1 MRELDPRIHREPPFR
16 GASKASEPESRTVR
30 AGFRVCA
37 QGASRNDEVKP
48 MDCRVKP
55 NNDDKKLPA
64 TGCCDLTQP
73 EMGWRGSAPT
83 IRMQSQG
90 FTATGESFMASL
102 DSVSIA
108 ILLGA
113 VLVMAG
119 ILSSLLALRF
129 GAPLLLVFLF
139 IGMFAGDS
147 GPGQIRF
154 DDVRTT
160 YLVGSVA
167 LALILFDGGL
177 RTRFQSIRTVL
188 APSMVLATAGVLL
201 TALITAPIARYA
213 LDLNWT
219 EALLVGAVVASTDA
233 AAVFLLVHAQGLR
246 LRPRVGATLEV
257 ESGTNDPFAV
267 FLTLMLVELISLGE
281 SSVWHVALEFTR
293 EAVLGAIVGVLGGRL
308 VVLALNR
315 VALPQ
320 GLHAP
325 FVTTAALVIFGAAQ
339 IAHASGFLAVYL
351 AGIII
356 GNRPTRAHNSV
367 VAFLDAATWLAQ
379 IVMFVLLGLLVSP
392 QRLVGSLT
400 PAVVVALVLMLV
412 ARPLAVLLCLAPFRF
427 SWREK
432 AFIAW
437 VGLRGAVAIFLASI
451 PMLVGL
457 SKAYLYFDVAFVV
470 VIISLLL
477 QGWTLAFAARRL
489 HVALPRSDRGPR
501 RVELDL
507 PGQLE
512 QQLVG
517 YSVRPKSLYLRR
529 GLIPSWSK
537 PTLVIRDQKILS
549 PAEAEPVAAGDYIYL
564 LAPPEK
570 AEALDRFF
578 VDMAPSA
585 APDPHLLGDF
595 TVSGEITLGDLANIY
610 DVAIDAEQSQLTL
623 ADYFDVHLDHAP
635 KEGATLP
642 LDSIVLVARSLG
654 GGRVNVVGLRLPED
668 GEDAA
673 PETRGASIKRK
684 LSRAWKS
691 VAGI

>member
-1 MRELDPRIHREPPFR
+1 
-16 GASKASEPESRTVR
+16 
-30 AGFRVCA
+30 
-37 QGASRNDEVKP
+37 
-48 MDCRVKP
+48 
-55 NNDDKKLPA
+55 
-64 TGCCDLTQP
+64 
-73 EMGWRGSAPT
+73 
-83 IRMQSQG
+83 
-90 FTATGESFMASL
+90 MASL
-102 DSVSIA
+102 DAVSIA

-129 GAPLLLVFLF
+129 GAPLLLVFLL
-139 IGMFAGDS
+139 IGMLAGDA
-147 GPGQIRF
+147 GPGQIAF

-188 APSMVLATAGVLL
+188 APSMVLATLGVLL
-201 TALITAPIARYA
+201 TALIAAPVARYV
-213 LDLNWT
+213 LDLDWT
-219 EALLVGAVVASTDA
+219 AALLVGAVVASTDA

-246 LRPRVGATLEV
+246 LRPRVGATLEA

-267 FLTLMLVELISLGE
+267 FLTLMLVELMTTGD
-281 SSVWHVALEFTR
+281 SSVLHVLLQFAR
-293 EAVLGAIVGVLGGRL
+293 EALLGAIVGVIGGRL

-325 FVTTAALVIFGAAQ
+325 VVATAALVIFGAAQ
-339 IAHASGFLAVYL
+339 IAHASGFLAVSL
-351 AGIII
+351 AVIVI
-356 GNRPTRAHNSV
+356 GNRPTRAHNLV
-367 VAFLDAATWLAQ
+367 VTFLDAATWLAQ

-392 QRLVGSLT
+392 QRLLVSVV
-400 PAVVVALVLMLV
+400 PAVIVAVVLMLV
-412 ARPLAVLLCLAPFRF
+412 ARPVAVFLCLAPFRF
-427 SWREK
+427 NWREK
-432 AFIAW
+432 SFIAW
-437 VGLRGAVAIFLASI
+437 TGLRGAVAIFLASI

-457 SKAYLYFDVAFVV
+457 PKASLYFDVAFVV

-477 QGWTLAFAARRL
+477 PGLTLAGAARPL
-489 HVALPRSDRGPR
+489 HVALPRADRGPR

-517 YSVRPKSLYLRR
+517 YPVRAKSLYFRR

-537 PTLVIRDQKILS
+537 PTLVIRDERILS
-549 PAEAEPVAAGDYIYL
+549 PVEADPIAVGDYIYL

-578 VDMAPSA
+578 VDMLPGS

-595 TVSGEITLGDLANIY
+595 VVSGEHTLGELAGIY
-610 DVAIDAEQSQLTL
+610 GVPVDEDDAKLTL

-635 KEGATLP
+635 NEGATVD
-642 LDSIVLVARSLG
+642 LDSIVLVARSIS

-668 GEDAA
+668 EERKA
-673 PETRGASIKRK
+673 PLTRLGAWRRK
-684 LSRAWKS
+684 LSEFWSS

>member
-1 MRELDPRIHREPPFR
+1 
-16 GASKASEPESRTVR
+16 
-30 AGFRVCA
+30 
-37 QGASRNDEVKP
+37 
-48 MDCRVKP
+48 
-55 NNDDKKLPA
+55 
-64 TGCCDLTQP
+64 
-73 EMGWRGSAPT
+73 
-83 IRMQSQG
+83 
-90 FTATGESFMASL
+90 MASL
-102 DSVSIA
+102 DTVSLT

-129 GAPLLLVFLF
+129 GAPLLLVFLL
-139 IGMFAGDS
+139 IGVIAGDA
-147 GPGQIRF
+147 GPGHLNF

-177 RTRFQSIRTVL
+177 RTRFQSIRAVL
-188 APSMVLATAGVLL
+188 APSMVLATIGVLL
-201 TALITAPIARYA
+201 TALITAPVARYA
-213 LDLNWT
+213 LDLNWV

-246 LRPRVGATLEV
+246 LRPRVGATLEA

-267 FLTLMLVELISLGE
+267 FLTLMLVELISSGAG
-281 SSVWHVALEFTR
+281 SIGHIGLEFLR
-293 EAVLGAIVGVLGGRL
+293 EAVLGAVIGVVGGRL

-325 FVTTAALVIFGAAQ
+325 FVTTAALVVFGAAQ
-339 IAHASGFLAVYL
+339 IGHASGFLAVYL

-356 GNRPTRAHNSV
+356 GNHPTRAHSSV
-367 VAFLDAATWLAQ
+367 VTFLDAATWLAQ

-392 QRLVGSLT
+392 HRLLGSAV
-400 PAVVVALVLMLV
+400 PAVVVALSLMLV
-412 ARPLAVLLCLAPFRF
+412 ARPLAVFLCLAPFRF
-427 SWREK
+427 NWREK
-432 AFIAW
+432 IFIAW
-437 VGLRGAVAIFLASI
+437 TGLRGAVAIFLASI

-477 QGWTLAFAARRL
+477 QGWTLAAAARRL
-489 HVALPRSDRGPR
+489 HVALPRSERGPR

-517 YSVRPKSLYLRR
+517 YPVRPKSLFFRR

-537 PTLVIRDQKILS
+537 PTLVIRDQRILS
-549 PAEAEPVAAGDYIYL
+549 PAEADPVTPGDYLYL

-570 AEALDRFF
+570 AESLDRFF
-578 VDMAPSA
+578 VDMQPSS

-595 TVSGEITLGDLANIY
+595 TVSGEVTIGDIAQAYGVN
-610 DVAIDAEQSQLTL
+610 VDAEQSKLTL

-635 KEGATLP
+635 REGATLP
-642 LDSIVLVARSLG
+642 LDSIVLVARNLS
-654 GGRVNVVGLRLPED
+654 GGRVNVVGLRMPED
-668 GEDAA
+668 GEEA
-673 PETRGASIKRK
+673 EHLTWLASFKRK
-684 LSRAWKS
+684 LADVWSS

>member
-1 MRELDPRIHREPPFR
+1 
-16 GASKASEPESRTVR
+16 
-30 AGFRVCA
+30 
-37 QGASRNDEVKP
+37 
-48 MDCRVKP
+48 
-55 NNDDKKLPA
+55 
-64 TGCCDLTQP
+64 
-73 EMGWRGSAPT
+73 
-83 IRMQSQG
+83 
-90 FTATGESFMASL
+90 MASL
-102 DSVSIA
+102 DQVSIA

-139 IGMFAGDS
+139 IGVLAGDS
-147 GPGQIRF
+147 GPGHIEF

-177 RTRFQSIRTVL
+177 RTRFATIRAVL
-188 APSMVLATAGVLL
+188 VPSMGLATIGVLL
-201 TALITAPIARYA
+201 TAAITAPAAKYA

-219 EALLVGAVVASTDA
+219 EALLVGAVIASTDA

-246 LRPRVGATLEV
+246 LRPRVGATLEA
-257 ESGTNDPFAV
+257 ESGSNDPFAV
-267 FLTLMLVELISLGE
+267 FLTLMLVEFISVGH
-281 SSVWHVALEFTR
+281 STPGHVLMELAQ
-293 EAVLGAIVGVLGGRL
+293 EAVLGAIIGVIGGR
-308 VVLALNR
+308 VMVIALNR

-325 FVTTAALVIFGAAQ
+325 FVTTTALVIFGAAQ
-339 IAHASGFLAVYL
+339 MVHASGFLAVYL
-351 AGIII
+351 AGIIV

-392 QRLVGSLT
+392 HRLGSSIG
-400 PAVVVALVLMLV
+400 PAVIVALVLMLV
-412 ARPLAVLLCLAPFRF
+412 ARPITVFLCLAPFRF
-427 SWREK
+427 NWREK
-432 AFIAW
+432 VFIAW
-437 VGLRGAVAIFLASI
+437 TGLRGAVAIFLASI

-457 SKAYLYFDVAFVV
+457 TKAYLYFDVAFVV

-477 QGWTLAFAARRL
+477 QGWTLGVAARKL
-489 HVALPRSDRGPR
+489 HVALPRSERGPR

-512 QQLVG
+512 QELVG
-517 YSVRPKSLYLRR
+517 YSVRPRSLFFRR

-537 PTLVIRDQKILS
+537 PTLVIRNENILT
-549 PAEAEPVAAGDYIYL
+549 PAEAEPIAPGDYIYL
-564 LAPPEK
+564 LAPPER
-570 AEALDRFF
+570 ADALDRFF
-578 VDMAPSA
+578 VDMQPSA

-595 TVSGEITLGDLANIY
+595 MVSGEHTLSELADIY
-610 DVAIDAEQSQLTL
+610 GVKVDENEARLTL
-623 ADYFDVHLDHAP
+623 ADYFDVHLDRAP

-642 LDSIVLVARSLG
+642 LDSIVLVARNLS

-668 GEDAA
+668 EDEVKPLTRAQSFKQKLGELW
-673 PETRGASIKRK
+673 T
-684 LSRAWKS
+684 S

>member
-1 MRELDPRIHREPPFR
+1 
-16 GASKASEPESRTVR
+16 
-30 AGFRVCA
+30 
-37 QGASRNDEVKP
+37 
-48 MDCRVKP
+48 
-55 NNDDKKLPA
+55 
-64 TGCCDLTQP
+64 
-73 EMGWRGSAPT
+73 
-83 IRMQSQG
+83 
-90 FTATGESFMASL
+90 MASL

-129 GAPLLLVFLF
+129 GAPLLLVFLLV
-139 IGMFAGDS
+139 GMLAGDS
-147 GPGQIRF
+147 GPGRLQF

-177 RTRFQSIRTVL
+177 KTRFASIRTVL
-188 APSMVLATAGVLL
+188 APSMMLATAGVLL
-201 TALITAPIARYA
+201 TALITAPVARYV

-219 EALLVGAVVASTDA
+219 ESLLVGAVVASTDA
-233 AAVFLLVHAQGLR
+233 AAVFLLVHTQGLR
-246 LRPRVGATLEV
+246 LRPRVGATLEA
-257 ESGTNDPFAV
+257 ESGTNDPFAI
-267 FLTLMLVELISLGE
+267 FLTLMLVEFISIGQ
-281 SSVWHVALEFTR
+281 SSASHIALEFIQ
-293 EAVLGAIVGVLGGRL
+293 EAVLGAIIGVIGGRL
-308 VVLALNR
+308 VVIALNR

-325 FVTTAALVIFGAAQ
+325 FVTTAALVIFGGSQ
-339 IAHASGFLAVYL
+339 IVHASGFLAVYL

-367 VAFLDAATWLAQ
+367 VTFLDAATWLAQ

-392 QRLVGSLT
+392 HRLLSSAGG
-400 PAVVVALVLMLV
+400 AVLVAFALMLV
-412 ARPLAVLLCLAPFRF
+412 ARPLAVLICLAPFKF
-427 SWREK
+427 NWREK
-432 AFIAW
+432 IFIAW
-437 VGLRGAVAIFLASI
+437 TGLRGAVAIFLASI

-477 QGWTLAFAARRL
+477 QGWTLAPAARRL
-489 HVALPRSDRGPR
+489 HVALPRAERGPR

-517 YSVRPKSLYLRR
+517 YPVRPKSLYFRR

-537 PTLVIRDQKILS
+537 PTLVIRDERILT
-549 PAEAEPVAAGDYIYL
+549 PVEADPVAPGDYIYL
-564 LAPPEK
+564 LAPPER

-578 VDMAPSA
+578 VDMAPSS

-595 TVSGEITLGDLANIY
+595 MVSGEHTLGELAEIY
-610 DVAIDAEQSQLTL
+610 GVKVDEHQAKLTL
-623 ADYFDVHLDHAP
+623 ADYFDINLDRAP
-635 KEGATLP
+635 KEGAELA
-642 LDSIVLVARSLG
+642 LDEIVLVARSIS
-654 GGRVNVVGLRLPED
+654 GGRVNVVGLRLPE
-668 GEDAA
+668 EDEEVA
-673 PETRGASIKRK
+673 PQTRMQTVRRK
-684 LSRAWKS
+684 LADIWAS
-691 VAGI
+691 VAGV

>member
-1 MRELDPRIHREPPFR
+1 M
-16 GASKASEPESRTVR
+16 S
-30 AGFRVCA
+30 
-37 QGASRNDEVKP
+37 
-48 MDCRVKP
+48 
-55 NNDDKKLPA
+55 
-64 TGCCDLTQP
+64 
-73 EMGWRGSAPT
+73 
-83 IRMQSQG
+83 
-90 FTATGESFMASL
+90 SL
-102 DSVSIA
+102 DQVSIA

-129 GAPLLLVFLF
+129 GAPLLLVFLV
-139 IGMFAGDS
+139 IGMLAGDA
-147 GPGQIRF
+147 GPGHLQF

-177 RTRFQSIRTVL
+177 KTRFQSIRAVL
-188 APSMVLATAGVLL
+188 APSLVLATVGVLV
-201 TALITAPIARYA
+201 TALITAPVAKYV
-213 LDLNWT
+213 LDLNWA

-233 AAVFLLVHAQGLR
+233 AAVFLLVHTQGLR
-246 LRPRVGATLEV
+246 LRPRVGATLEA
-257 ESGTNDPFAV
+257 ESGTNDPFAI
-267 FLTLMLVELISLGE
+267 FLTLMLVEFISSGD
-281 SSVWHVALEFTR
+281 SSAAHILMEFGR
-293 EAVLGAIVGVLGGRL
+293 EAVLGAIVGVIGGRL
-308 VVLALNR
+308 VVIALNR

-339 IAHASGFLAVYL
+339 IGHASGFLAVYL

-367 VAFLDAATWLAQ
+367 VTFLDAATWLAQ

-392 QRLVGSLT
+392 HRLVGS
-400 PAVVVALVLMLV
+400 AGASIIVALALMLI
-412 ARPLAVLLCLAPFRF
+412 ARPLAVFLCLAPFKF
-427 SWREK
+427 NWREK
-432 AFIAW
+432 LFVAW
-437 VGLRGAVAIFLASI
+437 TGLRGAVAIFLASI

-477 QGWTLAFAARRL
+477 QGWTLAPAARRL
-489 HVALPRSDRGPR
+489 HVALPRADRGPR

-517 YSVRPKSLYLRR
+517 YPVRSKSLYFRR
-529 GLIPSWSK
+529 GLVPSWSK
-537 PTLVIRDQKILS
+537 PTLVIRDEHILT
-549 PAEAEPVAAGDYIYL
+549 PAEAGPVAPGDYLYL
-564 LAPPEK
+564 LAPPER

-578 VDMAPSA
+578 VDMAPST

-595 TVSGEITLGDLANIY
+595 VVSGEHTLGELAEVY
-610 DVAIDAEQSQLTL
+610 GVKVDDDQARLTL
-623 ADYFDVHLDHAP
+623 ADYFDVHLDRAP
-635 KEGATLP
+635 KEGAELA
-642 LDSIVLVARSLG
+642 LDTIVLVARSIG

-668 GEDAA
+668 EEEAG
-673 PETRGASIKRK
+673 PPTRLQRFRRK
-684 LSRAWKS
+684 LAEIWSS
-691 VAGI
+691 VARV

>member
-1 MRELDPRIHREPPFR
+1 
-16 GASKASEPESRTVR
+16 
-30 AGFRVCA
+30 
-37 QGASRNDEVKP
+37 
-48 MDCRVKP
+48 
-55 NNDDKKLPA
+55 
-64 TGCCDLTQP
+64 
-73 EMGWRGSAPT
+73 
-83 IRMQSQG
+83 
-90 FTATGESFMASL
+90 MASL

-113 VLVMAG
+113 ALVMAG

-129 GAPLLLVFLF
+129 GAPLLLVFLI
-139 IGMFAGDS
+139 IGMLAGDS
-147 GPGQIRF
+147 GPGRLQF
-154 DDVRTT
+154 DDVKTT

-188 APSMVLATAGVLL
+188 MPSVVLATVGVLL
-201 TALITAPIARYA
+201 TAVITAPFARYV

-233 AAVFLLVHAQGLR
+233 AAVFLLVNTQGLR
-246 LRPRVGATLEV
+246 LRPRVGATLEA

-267 FLTLMLVELISLGE
+267 FLTLMLVEFISLGQ
-281 SSVWHVALEFTR
+281 SSPGHVVMEFVL
-293 EAVLGAIVGVLGGRL
+293 EAVLGALVGVLGGRL

-315 VALPQ
+315 IALPQ

-325 FVTTAALVIFGAAQ
+325 FVTTAALVIFGLSQ

-367 VAFLDAATWLAQ
+367 VTFLDAATWLAQ

-392 QRLVGSLT
+392 QRLGSSVM
-400 PAVVVALVLMLV
+400 PAIAVALVLMLV
-412 ARPLAVLLCLAPFRF
+412 ARPLAVFVCLAPFRF
-427 SWREK
+427 NWREK
-432 AFIAW
+432 LFIAW
-437 VGLRGAVAIFLASI
+437 TGLRGAVAIFLASI

-477 QGWTLAFAARRL
+477 QGWTLAAAARRL
-489 HVALPRSDRGPR
+489 HVALPRSERGPR

-517 YSVRPKSLYLRR
+517 YAVRPKSLYFRR

-537 PTLVIRDQKILS
+537 PTLVIRDEHILS
-549 PAEAEPVAAGDYIYL
+549 PAEAEPVAPGDYIYL

-578 VDMAPSA
+578 VDMQPST

-595 TVSGEITLGDLANIY
+595 MVSGEHTLSELAEIY
-610 DVAIDAEQSQLTL
+610 GVKVGEDESQLTL
-623 ADYFDVHLDHAP
+623 ADYFDVHLDRAP
-635 KEGATLP
+635 KEGAELV
-642 LDSIVLVARSLG
+642 LDSIVLIARSIS
-654 GGRVNVVGLRLPED
+654 GGRVNVVGLRLPE
-668 GEDAA
+668 EAEEA
-673 PETRGASIKRK
+673 EPLTRAQAFRRK
-684 LSRAWKS
+684 LSELWTS

>member
-1 MRELDPRIHREPPFR
+1 
-16 GASKASEPESRTVR
+16 
-30 AGFRVCA
+30 
-37 QGASRNDEVKP
+37 
-48 MDCRVKP
+48 
-55 NNDDKKLPA
+55 
-64 TGCCDLTQP
+64 
-73 EMGWRGSAPT
+73 
-83 IRMQSQG
+83 
-90 FTATGESFMASL
+90 MASL

-129 GAPLLLVFLF
+129 GAPLLLVFLLV
-139 IGMFAGDS
+139 GMLAGDS
-147 GPGQIRF
+147 GPGRLQF

-177 RTRFQSIRTVL
+177 KTRFASIRTVL
-188 APSMVLATAGVLL
+188 APSMMLATAGVLL
-201 TALITAPIARYA
+201 TALITAPVARYV

-219 EALLVGAVVASTDA
+219 ESLLVGAVVASTDA
-233 AAVFLLVHAQGLR
+233 AAVFLLVHTQGLR
-246 LRPRVGATLEV
+246 LRPRVGATLEA
-257 ESGTNDPFAV
+257 ESGTNDPFAI
-267 FLTLMLVELISLGE
+267 FLTLMLVEFISIGQ
-281 SSVWHVALEFTR
+281 SSASHIAMEFIQ
-293 EAVLGAIVGVLGGRL
+293 EAVLGAVIGVIGGRL
-308 VVLALNR
+308 VVIALNY

-325 FVTTAALVIFGAAQ
+325 FVTTAALVIFGGSQ
-339 IAHASGFLAVYL
+339 IVHASGFLAVYL

-367 VAFLDAATWLAQ
+367 VTFLDAATWLAQ

-392 QRLVGSLT
+392 HRLLSSAGG
-400 PAVVVALVLMLV
+400 AVLVAFALMLV
-412 ARPLAVLLCLAPFRF
+412 ARPLAVLICLAPFKF
-427 SWREK
+427 NWREK
-432 AFIAW
+432 VFIAW
-437 VGLRGAVAIFLASI
+437 TGLRGAVAIFLASI

-477 QGWTLAFAARRL
+477 QGWTLAPAARRL
-489 HVALPRSDRGPR
+489 HVALPRAERGPR

-517 YSVRPKSLYLRR
+517 YPVRPKSLYFRR

-537 PTLVIRDQKILS
+537 PTLVIRDERILT
-549 PAEAEPVAAGDYIYL
+549 PVEADPVAPGDYIYL
-564 LAPPEK
+564 LAPPER

-578 VDMAPSA
+578 VDMAPSS

-595 TVSGEITLGDLANIY
+595 MVSGEHTLGELAEIY
-610 DVAIDAEQSQLTL
+610 GVKVDENTAKLTL
-623 ADYFDVHLDHAP
+623 ADYFDINLDRAP
-635 KEGATLP
+635 KEGAELA
-642 LDSIVLVARSLG
+642 LDEIVLVARSIS
-654 GGRVNVVGLRLPED
+654 GGRVNVVGLRLPE
-668 GEDAA
+668 EEEEVA
-673 PETRGASIKRK
+673 PQTRMQTVRRK
-684 LSRAWKS
+684 LADIWAS
-691 VAGI
+691 VAGV